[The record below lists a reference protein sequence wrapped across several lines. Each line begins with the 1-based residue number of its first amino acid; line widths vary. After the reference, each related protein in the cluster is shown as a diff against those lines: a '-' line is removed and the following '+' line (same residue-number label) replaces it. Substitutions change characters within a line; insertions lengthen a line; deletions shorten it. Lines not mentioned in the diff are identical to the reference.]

1 VVTSSGHSWN
11 LSRREAVALQ
21 SRLSPLVEATDG
33 LGSVRRIAGVDVA
46 YHGAARD
53 RARAAVVVLKTKSL
67 EEVERATAFRRVS
80 FPYVPGLL
88 AFREAPAM
96 LEALAKVES
105 SIDLL
110 LVDGHGLAHPRRFG
124 LACHVGVLTGL
135 ATVGVA
141 KRRFVGGS
149 RNLGQARG
157 AWERLYHDGEV
168 VGAVVRTRSEVTPVF
183 VSIGHRVSLE
193 TAVALVLAAAPRFR
207 VPEPLRRAD
216 ALARG
221 SA

>member
-1 VVTSSGHSWN
+1 VIKQATCD
-11 LSRREAVALQ
+11 LRRIRWVL
-21 SRLSPLVEATDG
+21 ATDV
-33 LGSVRRIAGVDVA
+33 SYAHEIDTC
-46 YHGAARD
+46 YGAALIWDYRRQRELAAATARR
-53 RARAAVVVLKTKSL
+53 RAR
-67 EEVERATAFRRVS
+67 